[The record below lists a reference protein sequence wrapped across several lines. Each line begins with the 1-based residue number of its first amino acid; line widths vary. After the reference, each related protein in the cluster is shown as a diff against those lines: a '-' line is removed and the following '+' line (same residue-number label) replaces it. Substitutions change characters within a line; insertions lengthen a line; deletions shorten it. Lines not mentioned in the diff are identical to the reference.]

1 MVDEQTPDQARFI
14 TPRFAIEKMQRR
26 FAQRA
31 DAQKDQNVMKLNHW
45 RNPTKAVRESHISFF
60 NTTPL
65 VFAAQIQGRKGGTV
79 KSKTITCHVL
89 AKPHRLEQ

>member
-1 MVDEQTPDQARFI
+1 LHR
-14 TPRFAIEKMQRR
+14 
-26 FAQRA
+26 
-31 DAQKDQNVMKLNHW
+31 W

-89 AKPHRLEQ
+89 AKTPPVGAMIVLGSSSSGFPFHLTIDYTDLPF